1 MQIEFLDAKMVNGI
15 KRAVRISLSET
26 ETGFIFTIIHCT
38 IINVDLVIVP
48 RCRSCR
54 LKLDITASLTS
65 GSIFFLAKQN
75 GSITYSFSLCL
86 FFGFRPTYSQFIPE
100 GVLANVL
107 GVLLVCFGGVVC
119 YVVTKEDYRRP
130 PNPEEES
137 LSVYFK
143 TLTEG
148 QSPSSP

>member
-1 MQIEFLDAKMVNGI
+1 MINGI
-15 KRAVRISLSET
+15 KRGKLKLASSLK
-26 ETGFIFTIIHCT
+26 
-38 IINVDLVIVP
+38 IINVDLLIIP

-54 LKLDITASLTS
+54 LKLDIAASLTS
-65 GSIFFLAKQN
+65 GSIFFPDKAEWFYNVFFL
-75 GSITYSFSLCL
+75 SVC

-148 QSPSSP
+148 QTPSSP

>member
-1 MQIEFLDAKMVNGI
+1 MSV
-15 KRAVRISLSET
+15 T
-26 ETGFIFTIIHCT
+26 
-38 IINVDLVIVP
+38 
-48 RCRSCR
+48 
-54 LKLDITASLTS
+54 
-65 GSIFFLAKQN
+65 
-75 GSITYSFSLCL
+75 LCVFVL
-86 FFGFRPTYSQFIPE
+86 RPTYSQFNPE

-107 GVLLVCFGGVVC
+107 GLLLLCFGGVVS
-119 YVVTKEDYRRP
+119 YVVTREEYRRP